1 MNWKRGAVSSLAVL
15 SLATGVMA
23 ATVSSA
29 SAAATVGGCP
39 SGKLC
44 LYEGTQYDFLSV
56 TSTST
61 QACIYLSNYGT
72 RFHDGIGSYVNNLPV
87 NAVVYHRSG
96 SSFVLDGAI
105 RPGGFS
111 SNSYN
116 LVFGEEGAVCMGG
129 VRP

>member
-1 MNWKRGAVSSLAVL
+1 MSWKSRAASGMAVFALMTGAMG
-15 SLATGVMA
+15 ATA
-23 ATVSSA
+23 SSA

-44 LYEGTQYDFLSV
+44 LYEGINYDFLSV

-61 QACIYLSNYGT
+61 QVCIYLSDYGT

-87 NAVVYHRSG
+87 NAAVYHRSG
-96 SSFVLDGAI
+96 SSFVLDGTI